1 MRRSI
6 LVLVLSLVLL
16 LTFGINVQAEN
27 KEVSGTST
35 ASWYAT
41 SKILPIGEGILY
53 MTYEGFGVNVTDKA
67 DSLFHNATVRTLGA
81 MVIEKGI
88 YKDDRGWGVFNLQNG
103 DKVFFTYKM
112 AGEAKPGGIGSG
124 TFTLTGGTGKA
135 AGIKGSG
142 ESTRTVL
149 RSVVDGI
156 GQNYT
161 KSTVKYILP

>member
-1 MRRSI
+1 MRKSI

-35 ASWYAT
+35 VSWYAT
-41 SKILPIGEGILY
+41 SKILPIGEGIVY
-53 MTYEGFGVNVTDKA
+53 MTYEGFGVNITDKA
-67 DSLFHNATVRTLGA
+67 DSLFNNSTARSLGA

-112 AGEAKPGGIGSG
+112 AGEAKPAGLGSG
-124 TFTLTGGTGKA
+124 TVTLTGGTGKA

-142 ESTRTVL
+142 EVSRTVL
-149 RSVVDGI
+149 RSVVEGV

-161 KSTVKYILP
+161 KTTIRYTLP